1 MHVLLIVIVIYYV
14 CYVCITVYCERIPHA
29 LLTRC
34 PQERTEREPRPGT
47 RTEILRR
54 VQQDSDLYVTLH

>member
-1 MHVLLIVIVIYYV
+1 MYAMCTLLYSV
-14 CYVCITVYCERIPHA
+14 CIPHA

-47 RTEILRR
+47 RTKILRR
-54 VQQDSDLYVTLH
+54 VQQDSNLYVTLH